1 MKIIAKTKAVLR
13 EQKAETMVE
22 VVVAFVVLSIVM
34 VMFSQGLKYATTA
47 EVYAVEN
54 GKACDKALINL
65 QRFITGTPDD
75 TGNNV
80 PSSPLDEGVRVTSSD
95 TENKTLNNQSDM
107 VKLTKYAV
115 VYPEGGDTNVYTY
128 WVFDANVG

>member
-54 GKACDKALINL
+54 GKACDKAMINL
-65 QRFITGTPDD
+65 QRFITGHPDEQ
-75 TGNNV
+75 GNNI
-80 PSSPLDEGVRVTSSD
+80 PSSPLDDGVLISGDNS
-95 TENKTLNNQSDM
+95 ENMALNNQSDM
-107 VKLTKYAV
+107 LKITKYSVA
-115 VYPEGGDTNVYTY
+115 YSEGGDSNVYIY

>member
-54 GKACDKALINL
+54 GKACDKSLINL
-65 QRFITGTPDD
+65 QRFITGHPNESGD
-75 TGNNV
+75 NV
-80 PSSPLDEGVRVTSSD
+80 PSSPLDDGVMVTSSD

-115 VYPEGGDTNVYTY
+115 VYSEGGDTNVYTY
-128 WVFDANVG
+128 WVFDANLG

>member
-22 VVVAFVVLSIVM
+22 VVVAFVVLSIVL

-54 GKACDKALINL
+54 GKACDKAVINL
-65 QRFITGTPDD
+65 QRFITGHPDEV
-75 TGNNV
+75 GNNV
-80 PSSPLDEGVRVTSSD
+80 PSSPLDEGVMVTSGN
-95 TENKTLNNQSDM
+95 TENMTLNNQSDM
-107 VKLTKYAV
+107 LKLTKYTV
-115 VYPEGGDTNVYTY
+115 VYSEGGDANVYTY